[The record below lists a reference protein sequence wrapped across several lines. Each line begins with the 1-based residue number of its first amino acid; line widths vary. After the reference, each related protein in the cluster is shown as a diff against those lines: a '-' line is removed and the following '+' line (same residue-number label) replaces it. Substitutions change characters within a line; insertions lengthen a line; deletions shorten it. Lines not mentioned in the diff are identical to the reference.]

1 MNTAEASANL
11 ARYDGVRYG
20 LRSPADTLTE
30 MYRSTRGHGF
40 GTEVKRRIVLGTYVL
55 SAGYYEA
62 YYAKAQIARRRIASD
77 FTDVFAS
84 GVDLLFTP
92 TTPTTAFKAGE
103 LLDDPV
109 AMYLGDVFVCS
120 ANLAGIP
127 AISLPVGRAGGLPIG
142 GQFMARPYA
151 EADLFQA
158 TNVIEHLIDGDGE
171 LQ

>member
-1 MNTAEASANL
+1 MLDQSA
-11 ARYDGVRYG
+11 RPWI
-20 LRSPADTLTE
+20 LRSRLGQNTPAPGQVLLVDTMGEL
-30 MYRSTRGHGF
+30 
-40 GTEVKRRIVLGTYVL
+40 VAL
-55 SAGYYEA
+55 
-62 YYAKAQIARRRIASD
+62 YAKAQIARRRIASD
-77 FTDVFAS
+77 FADVFAS

-103 LLDDPV
+103 RLDDPV
-109 AMYLGDVFVCS
+109 AMYLADVFVCS

-142 GQFMARPYA
+142 GQFMAKPFA

-158 TNVIEHLIDGDGE
+158 TNVIEHLIDGDEE